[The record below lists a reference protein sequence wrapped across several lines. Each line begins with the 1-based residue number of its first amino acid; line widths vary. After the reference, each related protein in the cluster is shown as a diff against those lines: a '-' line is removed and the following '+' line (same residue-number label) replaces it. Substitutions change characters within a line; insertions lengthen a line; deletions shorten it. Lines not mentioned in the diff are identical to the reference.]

1 MIFGGHG
8 AHDLGERPTAR
19 VIRDESKKGSWF
31 ERLFMRIAL
40 QQPEFE
46 IEGIWRWPD
55 LVLAASESRT
65 PPVRA
70 ILLYNRK
77 ADRMNSA
84 EVKHPKSV
92 KECKPVRKGANQ
104 AMVVFDEAGKLG
116 LNADE
121 AIVYAC
127 QKRYIFSHAQKGSIQ
142 HYKDG
147 QWWNYCSSRKL
158 SKKIKIMGK
167 NLICRTLKN
176 LVKKGVLLSRD
187 DMNEASY
194 DRTFWYCIPGYLT
207 DDLPREGTVSGTKKK
222 ARHNGG
228 VPRANGSVNGK
239 AKQNGKA
246 STKGGVLTT
255 EGVSNG
261 VDMGVPDQ
269 VRGAV
274 PEQVRQ
280 YHRIKD
286 SCSTVVGTAKVGT
299 AEKNDFSDLS
309 IENQDIKINQDAK
322 GSQDSISSDQSIS
335 GTGSKDSGT
344 RSDNP
349 SSAFYSHDL
358 VPAEDLDPEESF
370 SALDGKDSGI
380 SQERADALKA
390 VLERPEPTAYE
401 KALTE
406 KFKRSKYW
414 EALSPY
420 ERYHDEFVNPAWGKF
435 IEEENRDPVAAIRA
449 ARSAEIEA
457 IRKARGGQRNIF
469 R

>member
-1 MIFGGHG
+1 
-8 AHDLGERPTAR
+8 
-19 VIRDESKKGSWF
+19 
-31 ERLFMRIAL
+31 
-40 QQPEFE
+40 
-46 IEGIWRWPD
+46 
-55 LVLAASESRT
+55 
-65 PPVRA
+65 
-70 ILLYNRK
+70 
-77 ADRMNSA
+77 MNSA

-274 PEQVRQ
+274 PEQVRGAVPEQVRQ
-280 YHRIKD
+280 YHRIKNSYNKD
-286 SCSTVVGTAKVGT
+286 SCSTVVGTAEVGT
-299 AEKNDFSDLS
+299 TEKNDFSDLS

-349 SSAFYSHDL
+349 SSAFDSHDL

-380 SQERADALKA
+380 SQERADAIKA

-435 IEEENRDPVAAIRA
+435 IEEENRDPGAAIRA
-449 ARSAEIEA
+449 ARSAKIEA

>member
-1 MIFGGHG
+1 
-8 AHDLGERPTAR
+8 
-19 VIRDESKKGSWF
+19 
-31 ERLFMRIAL
+31 
-40 QQPEFE
+40 
-46 IEGIWRWPD
+46 
-55 LVLAASESRT
+55 
-65 PPVRA
+65 
-70 ILLYNRK
+70 
-77 ADRMNSA
+77 MNSA
-84 EVKHPKSV
+84 EVKHPKSI

-121 AIVYAC
+121 AIVFAC

-158 SKKIKIMGK
+158 EKKIKIMGK

-207 DDLPREGTVSGTKKK
+207 DEVPREGTVSGTKKK

-274 PEQVRQ
+274 PEQVRGAVPEQVRQ
-280 YHRIKD
+280 YHRIKESCNKD
-286 SCSTVVGTAKVGT
+286 SCSTVVGTAEIGTAEIGTTEIGTADVGT
-299 AEKNDFSDLS
+299 TEIGTADVGTTEIGTADVGTTEKNDFSDLS
-309 IENQDIKINQDAK
+309 D
-322 GSQDSISSDQSIS
+322 
-335 GTGSKDSGT
+335 
-344 RSDNP
+344 
-349 SSAFYSHDL
+349 
-358 VPAEDLDPEESF
+358 
-370 SALDGKDSGI
+370 
-380 SQERADALKA
+380 
-390 VLERPEPTAYE
+390 
-401 KALTE
+401 
-406 KFKRSKYW
+406 
-414 EALSPY
+414 
-420 ERYHDEFVNPAWGKF
+420 
-435 IEEENRDPVAAIRA
+435 
-449 ARSAEIEA
+449 
-457 IRKARGGQRNIF
+457 
-469 R
+469 